1 MIHAAAALVLQAA
14 VGLLFGAWWLGA
26 IAAAGFFL
34 GREIAQAEYRVIQQH
49 YGGKRAQMPWYG
61 ATEPRAWTR
70 KGLLD
75 WVLPAAATFAVA
87 ICLT

>member
-1 MIHAAAALVLQAA
+1 MVHLG
-14 VGLLFGAWWLGA
+14 VGLSIQFVVGLVFGAWWLGA
-26 IAAAGFFL
+26 TAATGFFL

-61 ATEPRAWTR
+61 AAEPRAWTR

-87 ICLT
+87 IYLT

>member
-1 MIHAAAALVLQAA
+1 MTHLAAALAFQLI
-14 VGLLFGAWWLGA
+14 VGVVFDAWWLA
-26 IAAAGFFL
+26 AVAAASFFL
-34 GREIAQAEYRVIQQH
+34 GREIAQTEYRLIQQH

-61 ATEPRAWTR
+61 AAEPRAWTR

-75 WVLPAAATFAVA
+75 WVLPTAATVVVA